1 MTPDEYVALAV
12 RTEATDME
20 AIADRL
26 LPLDPNL
33 KLSIAADSTDLMT
46 LLPPLSFGTEGMP
59 DLDFKPVRLLHAAI
73 GMCTETGELQDQ
85 LKKHIFYGKPLDT
98 TNLVEEMGDLMWYV
112 GIMCDALKVS
122 LEDVMIKNIAKLKA
136 RYPEKFTEDKA
147 LNRNLFDEREVLEAT
162 NEANSK

>member
-33 KLSIAADSTDLMT
+33 KLSLTGPPDW
-46 LLPPLSFGTEGMP
+46 LLFNPLTMTEGIP

-112 GIMCDALKVS
+112 GIMCDTLKVS

-147 LNRNLFDEREVLEAT
+147 LNRNLFDEREVLEGV
-162 NEANSK
+162 NEKDKS

>member
-12 RTEATDME
+12 RTEAKDME
-20 AIADRL
+20 AIEDRL
-26 LPLDPNL
+26 IPINPQ
-33 KLSIAADSTDLMT
+33 M
-46 LLPPLSFGTEGMP
+46 LLPPSLIFDPLVGQVESYADWTMI
-59 DLDFKPVRLLHAAI
+59 RLLHASI

-112 GIMCDALKVS
+112 GIMCDTLKVS

-147 LNRNLFDEREVLEAT
+147 LNRNLFDEREMLEGA
-162 NEANSK
+162 NEANSKQ